1 MRTKF
6 DIGDRVYCLIPSVEF
21 DNKLEIESI
30 EIVEI
35 KISFDGSILYKDYK
49 GNYFQEHQL
58 GKTLDELKKIMLK
71 NLTDYTQKEKKKIM
85 SAFWREEV

>member
-21 DNKLEIESI
+21 DNKLEIGSI

-35 KISFDGSILYKDYK
+35 KISFEGILYKDYK

-58 GKTLDELKKIMLK
+58 GKTLDELKKNMLK
-71 NLTDYTQKEKKKIM
+71 NLIDYTQKEKKKIM